1 MQGSID
7 WSRLRGG
14 IDLHAHSNA
23 SDGTDSP
30 TELVR
35 TASERGLSAVA
46 ITDHDTT
53 AGWQEASEAADTFG
67 VIVVP
72 GVEFSSQHEYR
83 SVHILGYLLNE
94 HSPAFLAERE
104 RIRQERLSRAQR
116 MVERI
121 GADYPLGWHHVLEAS
136 AEGATIGRPH
146 IADALVNL
154 GIVPDRSAAF
164 DGILHWRGGYYQ
176 PHRAPEPVHAV
187 RIIREAGGVP
197 VIAHPAARGRAMM
210 ERDQLARLVDAG
222 LFGLEV
228 FHRDNPDEDREWLM
242 ERAQEFDLVTTGS
255 SDWHGRG
262 KPNRMGENTTAP
274 AVLERIVNE
283 ATGTKPVIPNGSM
296 LR

>member
-1 MQGSID
+1 MRVDFD
-7 WSRLRGG
+7 WHALPGA

-23 SDGTDSP
+23 SDGTDAP
-30 TELVR
+30 RALVEEAQR
-35 TASERGLSAVA
+35 SGLSAVA

-53 AGWQEASEAADTFG
+53 SGWAEAATAAYELG
-67 VIVVP
+67 VVLVP

-83 SVHILGYLLNE
+83 SVHILGYLLDE
-94 HSPAFLAERE
+94 HAPAFLAERE
-104 RIRQERLSRAQR
+104 RIREERLGRARR

-121 GADYPLGWHHVLEAS
+121 GADYPLTWQHVLDATS
-136 AEGATIGRPH
+136 EGATVGRPH
-146 IADALVNL
+146 IADALVAL

-210 ERDQLARLVDAG
+210 EREELVKLVDAG

-228 FHRDNPDEDREWLM
+228 FHRDNPEADREWLM
-242 ERAQEFDLVTTGS
+242 ERAQEFDLVATGS
-255 SDWHGRG
+255 SDWHGFG
-262 KPNRMGENTTAP
+262 KPNRMGENTTTP
-274 AVLERIVNE
+274 AVLERIVAE
-283 ATGTKPVIPNGSM
+283 ATGTAPVIPPQLLG
-296 LR
+296 

>member
-1 MQGSID
+1 MQRSFD
-7 WSRLRGG
+7 WSRLSGR

-23 SDGTDSP
+23 SDGTDTP

-35 TASERGLSAVA
+35 TAADSDVAVVA

-53 AGWQEASEAADTFG
+53 AGWAEAGLAAERFG

-83 SVHILGYLLNE
+83 SVHILGYLLDE

-104 RIRQERLSRAQR
+104 RIRHERLGRARR

-121 GADYPLGWHHVLEAS
+121 GRDYPLHWQHVVEAS

-146 IADALVNL
+146 IADALVAL

-164 DGILHWRGGYYQ
+164 AGILHWRGGYYQ
-176 PHRAPEPVHAV
+176 PHRAPEPEHAV

-210 ERDQLARLVDAG
+210 ERDELVKLVDAG

-255 SDWHGRG
+255 SDWHGSG

-274 AVLERIVNE
+274 AVLARIINE
-283 ATGTKPVIPNGSM
+283 ATGSAPVIPAQAAG
-296 LR
+296 